1 MTTDDNFPDI
11 IEGLLGTSKSLVAR
25 VPGLGEAIAGWDA
38 YNRSKFE
45 RNIKKI
51 IVDLKDKVDNLNEFF
66 SDEWLN
72 SEDGQQFCR
81 KVFDSAFDAQ
91 MEDKQELFINALING
106 INDKQ
111 IEFLEKLHFVDILR
125 HLSRASLVILAD
137 MHAMFKDNVRGPR
150 RSPDPLKSLPYIDPN
165 KVAEKLSEK
174 HHPYLVTSAINELK
188 GQGLFSN
195 ISEWRQGHDGT
206 YIRGSGFQDASSY
219 TDFTYR
225 FVEFITIKNKTAL
238 EK

>member
-11 IEGLLGTSKSLVAR
+11 IEGLLGASKSGIAR

-45 RNIKKI
+45 RNIKKLI
-51 IVDLKDKVDNLNEFF
+51 EDLNDKVDNLSEFF

-81 KVFDSAFDAQ
+81 KVFDSIFDAQ
-91 MEDKQELFINALING
+91 LEDKQKLFISALING

-125 HLSRASLVILAD
+125 HLSRASLLILAD
-137 MHAMFKDNVRGPR
+137 MHTMFKDNVKGPG
-150 RSPDPLKSLPYIDPN
+150 RSDDSLKALPYIDPN
-165 KVAEKLSEK
+165 KVAEQLSEK
-174 HHPYLVTSAINELK
+174 YHPYLVTSAIHELQ

-195 ISEWRQGHDGT
+195 VGEWRKGHKGA
-206 YIRGSGFQDASSY
+206 YIQGSGFQDGYSY

-225 FVEFITIKNKTAL
+225 FVEFITIMD
-238 EK
+238 ED

>member
-111 IEFLEKLHFVDILR
+111 I
-125 HLSRASLVILAD
+125 
-137 MHAMFKDNVRGPR
+137 
-150 RSPDPLKSLPYIDPN
+150 
-165 KVAEKLSEK
+165 
-174 HHPYLVTSAINELK
+174 
-188 GQGLFSN
+188 
-195 ISEWRQGHDGT
+195 
-206 YIRGSGFQDASSY
+206 
-219 TDFTYR
+219 
-225 FVEFITIKNKTAL
+225 
-238 EK
+238 